1 MEATP
6 RPQPDGVEFQVEP
19 QARREPRAGAGQQAQ
34 TDAAGQQAQVLL
46 RKWEPPAAAQ
56 QVVQPL
62 AALPA
67 EAAMWQLPP
76 KQWARQLAAR
86 EGPRLCEVLVQQRAK
101 QQARAWHQR
110 HGEAS

>member
-1 MEATP
+1 
-6 RPQPDGVEFQVEP
+6 VEFQVEP
-19 QARREPRAGAGQQAQ
+19 QARREPRAGAGQQAQTDAAGQQAQ

-86 EGPRLCEVLVQQRAK
+86 EGPRLCEVLVQQRAQ